1 MRCSGAGRLIHP
13 SALIDADAVLADD
26 VSVGPFTIIGP
37 GVEVGAGTVIG
48 PHVVLKGPTRI
59 GRNNRIYQFSSVG
72 EDCQDKKYAG
82 EPTRLEIGDRNVIRE
97 FVTIH
102 RGTIQDKGVTSI
114 GNDNLLM
121 AYTHVAHD
129 CVVGNGC
136 IMANAASLAG
146 HVHVN
151 DHAILGGF
159 TLVHQFCKIGKYS
172 FSAMGS
178 VVSRDIP
185 PYVIVGGSPTEPHG
199 VNTVGL
205 ERRGFSSDAIREI
218 RRAYKIIYKSN
229 HKLDEAIALLAD
241 MATRT
246 PELACMVE
254 FLRNTGRSIVR

>member
-1 MRCSGAGRLIHP
+1 MIHP

-185 PYVIVGGSPTEPHG
+185 PYVIVGGSPTEPHASIPSAWNG
-199 VNTVGL
+199 AASAATPSAKSAALQDHLQEQPQARRSHRLAGRHGDPYSGAGL
-205 ERRGFSSDAIREI
+205 YG
-218 RRAYKIIYKSN
+218 
-229 HKLDEAIALLAD
+229 
-241 MATRT
+241 
-246 PELACMVE
+246 
-254 FLRNTGRSIVR
+254 